1 MADDRVVLITGTSR
15 GLGRALA
22 EHFLTDGAC
31 VVGCSRKPTDLL
43 SPRYRHNVLDVTDDD
58 AVRAMFR
65 EVLAEFGYVDV
76 LVNNAGI
83 ASMNLALLTA
93 TKTLENILTTNVT
106 ATFVACREAARLMRR
121 RGGRIVNIVS
131 VAVPLRLAGE
141 AAYVASKAAVVA
153 LTEVLAR
160 ELAPM
165 GITVNAVGPGPIDTD
180 LIAGVADAT
189 IDTLLQR
196 LAIPRKSTAADVSN
210 VIDFFV
216 DAKSGGVTGQ
226 TIYLGGP

>member
-1 MADDRVVLITGTSR
+1 
-15 GLGRALA
+15 
-22 EHFLTDGAC
+22 
-31 VVGCSRKPTDLL
+31 VGCSRKPTDLV
-43 SPRYRHNVLDVTDDD
+43 SPRYHHHVLDVTDDR
-58 AVRAMFR
+58 AVRAMFGAVR
-65 EVLAEFGYVDV
+65 AEFGHLDV

-83 ASMNLALLTA
+83 ASMNLALLTV
-93 TKTLENILTTNVT
+93 TETVEEILATNVT

-131 VAVPLRLAGE
+131 VAVPLRLVGE

-160 ELAPM
+160 ELGPM

-180 LIAGVADAT
+180 LIAGVADST

-196 LAIPRKSTAADVSN
+196 LVIPRKSTPADVAN
-210 VIDFFV
+210 VIDFLI
-216 DAKSGGVTGQ
+216 DAKSGAVTGQ

>member
-1 MADDRVVLITGTSR
+1 MVDDRVVLITGTSR
-15 GLGRALA
+15 GLGRALV
-22 EHFLTDGAC
+22 EHLLAAGAC
-31 VVGCSRKPTDLL
+31 VVGCSRKPTDLV
-43 SPRYRHNVLDVTDDD
+43 SPRYHHHVLDVTDDR
-58 AVRAMFR
+58 AVRAMFGAVR
-65 EVLAEFGYVDV
+65 AEFGHLDV

-83 ASMNLALLTA
+83 ASMNLALLTV
-93 TKTLENILTTNVT
+93 TETVEEILATNVT

-131 VAVPLRLAGE
+131 VAVPLRLVGE

-160 ELAPM
+160 ELGPM
-165 GITVNAVGPGPIDTD
+165 GITVNGVGPGPIDTD
-180 LIAGVADAT
+180 LIAGVADST

-196 LAIPRKSTAADVSN
+196 LVFPRKSTPADVAN
-210 VIDFFV
+210 VIDFLI
-216 DAKSGGVTGQ
+216 DAKSGAVTGQ